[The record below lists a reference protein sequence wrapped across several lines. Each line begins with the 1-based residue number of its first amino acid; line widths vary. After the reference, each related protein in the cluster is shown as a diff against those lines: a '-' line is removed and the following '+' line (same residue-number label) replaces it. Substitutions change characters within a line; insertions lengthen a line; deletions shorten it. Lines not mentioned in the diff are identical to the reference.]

1 MTDIHKLIDAIS
13 ASGLPPPEPHQLE
26 AAINKDRPVKWSTNG
41 KKSDRAGFCFV
52 RQIDRILVASFGCMR
67 TGIRKNWSSTSRND
81 MSDVEWQA
89 HSKRGE
95 ELFKQ
100 LQEAVEL
107 KAAAAAHKAR
117 EQWENAKPADNSNP
131 YLKARGVQPHGL
143 RVEGENLLI
152 PCYRIEDETGLA
164 LISTVQTI
172 FPNGDK
178 RFLKDGTKKGG
189 FYEITNKEASEDKL
203 ILCEGFATGASI
215 FEATGITTCV
225 CFDAG
230 NLVEVTNILIPF
242 LKELHPR
249 IAYEITIAGDDDWK
263 NDPNIGLE
271 KAKEAASS
279 VGAYLAI
286 PKFPENRGTKD
297 TDFND
302 LSNLV
307 GIEAVRDQ
315 IESATLV
322 DPDAWEEP
330 LPLSTKIDSEDY
342 PISALPDEIRLA
354 VEEVANFTK
363 APVPLVAASAL
374 TAISLALQAHLDV
387 RRAEKLQ
394 SPVSAYFLTIADSG
408 DRKTTCDSYFMQA
421 IRNHEAEQ
429 AELAK
434 PDLRKYAADMQAWE
448 AKRSGLKDRIRELA
462 KKQHLTVTIEN
473 ALHDLEFAKPVPPR
487 VPKLLHTDITPEKL
501 GHFLANEWPSGGVVS
516 NEAGAVFGS
525 HSMGKDSIM
534 RNLALLNTLWDGG
547 EISSERKSTEGYTLR
562 GARFTMGLQV
572 QEATLREFFSKS
584 GTLARGTGFLARFLI
599 SWPKSNMGKRLFTEA
614 PSAWPHLEAFNRR
627 LNVILNAAPP
637 LNNGVLTPH
646 LMGLSDAAKQSW
658 IQYHDMVEIELSTSG
673 DYFDIRD
680 VAAKSA
686 DNAARLAG
694 LFERFANSDG
704 GSISQDSFQRAAKV
718 AAWHLEEAKRFF
730 GDIGLSQAVLDAVR
744 LECWLID
751 FKHKEELSTR
761 YTQRRGPFRDKKRL
775 DPALDELESLGR
787 IKLVQEGKRKLIKV
801 NPMVLK

>member
-1 MTDIHKLIDAIS
+1 MTDIHKLIDVITAHGIPAPT
-13 ASGLPPPEPHQLE
+13 ASQLE
-26 AAINKDRPVKWSTNG
+26 KAINTDKFTRWPSTNNQS
-41 KKSDRAGFCFV
+41 KKPGFCKLNEVNGVLWATFGSFNPEV
-52 RQIDRILVASFGCMR
+52 RG
-67 TGIRKNWSSTSRND
+67 NWSSKSRND
-81 MSDVEWQA
+81 MTPSQWQD
-89 HSKRGE
+89 HTKRMEEFSKQAKE
-95 ELFKQ
+95 STEF
-100 LQEAVEL
+100 
-107 KAAAAAHKAR
+107 KAAQAAIRAQER
-117 EQWENAKPADNSNP
+117 WENARPADSSHP
-131 YLKARGVQPHGL
+131 YLLTKNVHPYSL

-152 PCYRIEDETGLA
+152 PCYRFDDETVSPT
-164 LISTVQTI
+164 ISTLQTI
-172 FPNGDK
+172 SPSGEKLFMAG
-178 RFLKDGTKKGG
+178 GTKKGS
-189 FYEITNKEASEDKL
+189 FYEITSKESPKDLL
-203 ILCEGFATGASI
+203 ILCEGFATGASL
-215 FEATGITTCV
+215 FEATGICTIV

-230 NLVEVTNILIPF
+230 NLLTAAELIRAKYPYF
-242 LKELHPR
+242 KLI
-249 IAYEITIAGDDDWK
+249 IAADDDWK
-263 NDPNIGLE
+263 KNPNTGLV
-271 KAKEAASS
+271 KAKEAALE
-279 VGAYLAI
+279 VGGYLTV
-286 PKFPENRGTKD
+286 PKFPMNRGIND

-302 LSNLV
+302 LARLSGV
-307 GIEAVRDQ
+307 DAVRLQ

-394 SPVSAYFLTIADSG
+394 SPSSAYFLTIADSG

-462 KKQHLTVTIEN
+462 KKQNSTLTIEN
-473 ALHDLEFAKPVPPR
+473 ALNELEFSKPVPPS

-525 HSMGKDSIM
+525 HGMGKDSIM

-627 LNVILNAAPP
+627 LNVILNVAPP

-730 GDIGLSQAVLDAVR
+730 EEIGLSQAVLDAVR
-744 LECWLID
+744 LESWLIN

-761 YTQRRGPFRDKKRL
+761 YIQRRGPFRDKKL
-775 DPALDELESLGR
+775 IDPALAELESLYR

>member
-1 MTDIHKLIDAIS
+1 M
-13 ASGLPPPEPHQLE
+13 
-26 AAINKDRPVKWSTNG
+26 
-41 KKSDRAGFCFV
+41 
-52 RQIDRILVASFGCMR
+52 
-67 TGIRKNWSSTSRND
+67 
-81 MSDVEWQA
+81 
-89 HSKRGE
+89 
-95 ELFKQ
+95 
-100 LQEAVEL
+100 
-107 KAAAAAHKAR
+107 
-117 EQWENAKPADNSNP
+117 
-131 YLKARGVQPHGL
+131 
-143 RVEGENLLI
+143 EGENLLI
-152 PCYRIEDETGLA
+152 PCYRFDDEAGSFT
-164 LISTVQTI
+164 ISTLQTI
-172 FPNGDK
+172 SPDGEVFKK
-178 RFLKDGTKKGG
+178 RFLFNSTKKGG
-189 FYEITNKEASEDKL
+189 FYEITNKEAPKDQL

-215 FEATGITTCV
+215 FEATGISTLV

-230 NLVEVTNILIPF
+230 NLPTVAELIRAKFPDF
-242 LKELHPR
+242 KLI
-249 IAYEITIAGDDDWK
+249 IAADDDWK
-263 NDPNIGLE
+263 NDPNTGLV
-271 KAKEAASS
+271 KAKEAALE
-279 VGAYLAI
+279 VGGYLTI
-286 PKFPENRGTKD
+286 PKFPKDRDDKD

-302 LSNLV
+302 LARLSGV
-307 GIEAVRDQ
+307 DVVRLQ
-315 IESATLV
+315 IESASLV
-322 DPDAWEEP
+322 DPDAWGEP
-330 LPLSTKIDSEDY
+330 LPLSANIDAEDY

-363 APVPLVAASAL
+363 APIPLVAASAL

-394 SPVSAYFLTIADSG
+394 SPASAYFLTIADSG

-421 IRNHEAEQ
+421 IRNYEAEQ
-429 AELAK
+429 AEMAK

-448 AKRSGLKDRIRELA
+448 AKRSGLKDRIRDLA
-462 KKQHLTVTIEN
+462 KKQNPTLTIEN
-473 ALHDLEFAKPVPPR
+473 ALYDLEFSKPLAPR

-525 HSMGKDSIM
+525 HGMGKDSIM

-547 EISSERKSTEGYTLR
+547 EFSSERRSTESYTVR

-627 LNVILNAAPP
+627 LSVILNAAPP

-646 LMGLSDAAKQSW
+646 LIGLSDAAKQSW
-658 IQYHDMVEIELSTSG
+658 IQYHDMVEIELNTSG
-673 DYFDIRD
+673 DYFDIKD

-694 LFERFANSDG
+694 LFERFAKSDG
-704 GSISQDSFQRAAKV
+704 GSISQNSFQRAAKV

-730 GDIGLSQAVLDAVR
+730 GEIGLSQAVLDAVR
-744 LECWLID
+744 LESWLID
-751 FKHKEELSTR
+751 FNHNEELSTR
-761 YTQRRGPFRDKKRL
+761 YTQRHGPFRDKKQL
-775 DPALDELESLGR
+775 DPALAELESLDR

>member
-1 MTDIHKLIDAIS
+1 MNDIHKLIDAIS
-13 ASGLPPPEPHQLE
+13 ATGLTLPEPHQLE
-26 AAINKDRPVKWSTNG
+26 AAINKDKPVRWSTNG
-41 KKSDRAGFCFV
+41 KKSDHAGFCFV
-52 RQIDRILVASFGCMR
+52 RQIDRILFASFGCMR
-67 TGIRKNWSSTSRND
+67 SGIRENWSSKNKND
-81 MSDVEWQA
+81 MDSTQWQV
-89 HSKRGE
+89 HLKRRE
-95 ELFKQ
+95 ELSKK
-100 LQEAVEL
+100 LQEDAKF
-107 KAAAAAHKAR
+107 KASEAAIKAQGRWEKAR
-117 EQWENAKPADNSNP
+117 PADNSHP
-131 YLKARGVQPHGL
+131 YLLTKNVHPYSL

-152 PCYRIEDETGLA
+152 PCYRFDDETVSPT
-164 LISTVQTI
+164 ISTLQTI
-172 FPNGDK
+172 SPSGEKLFMAG
-178 RFLKDGTKKGG
+178 GTKKGS
-189 FYEITNKEASEDKL
+189 FYEITSKESPKDLL

-215 FEATGITTCV
+215 FEATGISTEV

-230 NLVEVTNILIPF
+230 NLLTVAKTIRAKYPDFKLI
-242 LKELHPR
+242 
-249 IAYEITIAGDDDWK
+249 IAADDDWK
-263 NDPNIGLE
+263 NDPNTGVV
-271 KAKEAASS
+271 KATEAALE
-279 VGAYLAI
+279 VGGYLTV
-286 PKFPENRGTKD
+286 PEFSNTRGDRD

-302 LSNLV
+302 LARLSGVNT
-307 GIEAVRDQ
+307 VRLQ
-315 IESATLV
+315 IESASLV
-322 DPDAWEEP
+322 DPDAWEKP
-330 LPLSTKIDSEDY
+330 LPLSTKIDAEDY
-342 PISALPDEIRLA
+342 PIYALPDEIRLA

-363 APVPLVAASAL
+363 APIPLVASSAL

-394 SPVSAYFLTIADSG
+394 SPSSAYFLTIADSG

-421 IRNHEAEQ
+421 IRNYEAEQ
-429 AELAK
+429 AEMAK
-434 PDLRKYAADMQAWE
+434 PDLRKYAADMQTWE
-448 AKRSGLKDRIRELA
+448 AKRSGLKDKIRELA
-462 KKQHLTVTIEN
+462 KKQNSTLTIEN
-473 ALHDLEFAKPVPPR
+473 ALHDLEFSKPLAPR

-525 HSMGKDSIM
+525 HGMGKDSIM

-614 PSAWPHLEAFNRR
+614 PVAWPHLEAFNRR
-627 LNVILNAAPP
+627 LSVILNAAPS

-658 IQYHDMVEIELSTSG
+658 ILYHDMVEIELSTSG

-730 GDIGLSQAVLDAVR
+730 GEIGLSQGVLDAVR
-744 LECWLID
+744 LESWLID

-761 YTQRRGPFRDKKRL
+761 YTQRHGPFRDKKRL
-775 DPALDELESLGR
+775 DPALEELESLGR
-787 IKLVQEGKRKLIKV
+787 IKLVPEGKRKLIKV

>member
-1 MTDIHKLIDAIS
+1 MTEMNRLLDAIL
-13 ASGLPPPEPHQLE
+13 AIGLPPPKESQLF
-26 AAINKDRPVKWSTNG
+26 AAIDNRKPARWSTNG
-41 KKSDRAGFCFV
+41 QKLDRAGFCFL
-52 RQIDRILVASFGCMR
+52 RQIDQILVASFGCMR
-67 TGIRKNWSSTSRND
+67 SSIRGNWSSKSQND
-81 MSDVEWQA
+81 MDSSQWQA
-89 HSKRGE
+89 HLKHME
-95 ELFKQ
+95 ELSKQ
-100 LQEAVEL
+100 LQKDAEF
-107 KAAAAAHKAR
+107 KASEVAIKAQER
-117 EQWENAKPADNSNP
+117 WKGARLANESHP
-131 YLKARGVQPHGL
+131 YLLARNVLPYGL

-152 PCYRIEDETGLA
+152 PCYRFDDEA
-164 LISTVQTI
+164 RSPAISTLQTI
-172 FPNGDK
+172 SPSGEKLFMAG
-178 RFLKDGTKKGG
+178 GTKKGS
-189 FYEITNKEASEDKL
+189 FYEITNKEAPKDQF

-215 FEATGITTCV
+215 FEATGISTVV

-230 NLVEVTNILIPF
+230 NLLIVAKTIRAKFPD
-242 LKELHPR
+242 LKLI
-249 IAYEITIAGDDDWK
+249 IAADDDWK
-263 NDPNIGLE
+263 NDPNTGLV
-271 KAKEAASS
+271 KAKETALEVSGCLT
-279 VGAYLAI
+279 V
-286 PKFPENRGTKD
+286 PKFLKNRGDKD

-302 LSNLV
+302 LARLS
-307 GIEAVRDQ
+307 GIDSVRLQ
-315 IESATLV
+315 IESASLV
-322 DPDAWEEP
+322 NPYAWEEP
-330 LPLSTKIDSEDY
+330 LPLSVKIDAEDY
-342 PISALPDEIRLA
+342 PISALPDEIRQA

-363 APVPLVAASAL
+363 APIPLVASSAL

-421 IRNHEAEQ
+421 IRNYEAEQ

-448 AKRSGLKDRIRELA
+448 AKRGGLKDKIRENA
-462 KKQHLTVTIEN
+462 KKQSSNITTEN
-473 ALHDLEFAKPVPPR
+473 ALYDLEFSKPVPPR
-487 VPKLLHTDITPEKL
+487 VPKLFHTDITPEKL

-525 HSMGKDSIM
+525 HGMGKDSIM

-572 QEATLREFFSKS
+572 QEATLREFFSRS
-584 GTLARGTGFLARFLI
+584 GSLARGTGFLARFLV

-614 PSAWPHLEAFNRR
+614 PLAWPHLEAFNRR
-627 LNVILNAAPP
+627 LSVILNASPP

-646 LMGLSDAAKQSW
+646 LIGLSDAAKQRW

-694 LFERFANSDG
+694 LFERFVNNDG
-704 GSISQDSFQRAAKV
+704 VSVSQDSFQRAAKV

-730 GDIGLSQAVLDAVR
+730 GEIGLSQVVLDAVR
-744 LECWLID
+744 LESWLID
-751 FKHKEELSTR
+751 FKHKEELSQR
-761 YTQRRGPFRDKKRL
+761 YTQRNGPFRDKKRL
-775 DPALDELESLGR
+775 DPALTELESLDR

>member
-26 AAINKDRPVKWSTNG
+26 AAINKDRPVRWSTDG

-67 TGIRKNWSSTSRND
+67 SDIRENWSSMTRND
-81 MSDVEWQA
+81 MPEVEWKA
-89 HSKRGE
+89 HIKRRE
-95 ELFKQ
+95 VLSKQ
-100 LQEAVEL
+100 LQEDTEFKASNAAIKAQEL
-107 KAAAAAHKAR
+107 WK
-117 EQWENAKPADNSNP
+117 NAKPADDSHP
-131 YLKARGVQPHGL
+131 YLLAKNVSPHGL
-143 RVEGENLLI
+143 RVRGENLLI
-152 PCYRIEDETGLA
+152 PCYRFDDEAGSFT
-164 LISTVQTI
+164 ISTLQTI
-172 FPNGDK
+172 SPDGEDFKK
-178 RFLKDGTKKGG
+178 RFLFDSTKKGG
-189 FYEITNKEASEDKL
+189 FYEITNKEAPKDQL

-215 FEATGITTCV
+215 FEATGISTLV

-230 NLVEVTNILIPF
+230 NLPTVAELIRAKYPDF
-242 LKELHPR
+242 KLI
-249 IAYEITIAGDDDWK
+249 IAADDDWQ
-263 NDPNIGLE
+263 NNPNTGLV
-271 KAKEAASS
+271 KAKEAALE
-279 VGAYLAI
+279 VGGYLTI
-286 PKFPENRGTKD
+286 PTFLNKRGDKD

-302 LSNLV
+302 LARLSGV
-307 GIEAVRDQ
+307 DTVRFQ
-315 IESATLV
+315 IESASLV
-322 DPDAWEEP
+322 DPEAWEEP
-330 LPLSTKIDSEDY
+330 LPLSAKIDAEDY
-342 PISALPDEIRLA
+342 PLSSLPDEIRLA

-363 APVPLVAASAL
+363 APTPLVAASAL

-421 IRNHEAEQ
+421 IRNYEAEQ

-448 AKRSGLKDRIRELA
+448 AKRSGLKDKIRELA
-462 KKQHLTVTIEN
+462 KKQNSTHTIEN
-473 ALHDLEFAKPVPPR
+473 ALNELEFSKPVPPR

-501 GHFLANEWPSGGVVS
+501 GHFLAKEWPSGGVVS

-525 HSMGKDSIM
+525 HAMGKDSIM

-547 EISSERKSTEGYTLR
+547 EISSERKSTEGFTLR

-614 PSAWPHLEAFNRR
+614 PSAWPHLVAFNRR

-637 LNNGVLTPH
+637 LNNAVLTPH
-646 LMGLSDAAKQSW
+646 LIGLSDAAKQSW

-730 GDIGLSQAVLDAVR
+730 GEIVLPQVVNDAVR
-744 LECWLID
+744 LESWLIH

-761 YTQRRGPFRDKKRL
+761 YIQRCSPFRDKKL
-775 DPALDELESLGR
+775 IDPALDELESLGR

>member
-1 MTDIHKLIDAIS
+1 MTDIQKLIDAIS
-13 ASGLPPPEPHQLE
+13 ATGLPPPEPYQLE
-26 AAINKDRPVKWSTNG
+26 AAINKDTPVRWSTNKNKPG
-41 KKSDRAGFCFV
+41 RAGFCFV
-52 RQIDRILVASFGCMR
+52 RQTDRILFASFGCWR
-67 TGIRKNWSSTSRND
+67 SDIRENWSSKTRND
-81 MSDVEWQA
+81 MSEVDWNS
-89 HSKRGE
+89 HIKRRE

-100 LQEAVEL
+100 LQEAAEF
-107 KAAAAAHKAR
+107 KAAATAYKAK
-117 EQWENAKPADNSNP
+117 EQWQKAKPADSSNP

-143 RVEGENLLI
+143 RVEGENLLV

-164 LISTVQTI
+164 VISTVQTI

-189 FYEITNKEASEDKL
+189 FYEITNKEAPKDQL

-215 FEATGITTCV
+215 FEATGISTVV

-230 NLVEVTNILIPF
+230 NLPTVAELIRAKFPD
-242 LKELHPR
+242 LKLI
-249 IAYEITIAGDDDWK
+249 IAADDDWK
-263 NDPNIGLE
+263 NEPNTGLV
-271 KAKEAASS
+271 KAQEAALE
-279 VGAYLAI
+279 VGGYLTI
-286 PKFPENRGTKD
+286 PEFPKNRGDKD

-302 LSNLV
+302 LARLS
-307 GIEAVRDQ
+307 GADSVRLQ
-315 IESATLV
+315 IESASLI
-322 DPDAWEEP
+322 DPDEWEDP
-330 LPLSTKIDSEDY
+330 LPLSAKIDAEDY
-342 PISALPDEIRLA
+342 PISSLPDEIRLA

-363 APVPLVAASAL
+363 APIPLVAASAL

-394 SPVSAYFLTIADSG
+394 SPSSAYFLTIADSG

-421 IRNHEAEQ
+421 IRKHEAEQ

-448 AKRSGLKDRIRELA
+448 AKRSGLKDKIRELA
-462 KKQHLTVTIEN
+462 KKQLSTVITEN
-473 ALHDLEFAKPVPPR
+473 ALHDLEFSKPVPPR
-487 VPKLLHTDITPEKL
+487 VPKLLHADITPEKL

-525 HSMGKDSIM
+525 HGMGKDSIM

-572 QEATLREFFSKS
+572 QEATLREFFGKS
-584 GTLARGTGFLARFLI
+584 GKLARGTGFLARFLI

-614 PSAWPHLEAFNRR
+614 PVAWPHLEAFNRR
-627 LNVILNAAPP
+627 LSVILNAAPP
-637 LNNGVLTPH
+637 LTNGVLTPH
-646 LMGLSDAAKQSW
+646 LMGLSDPAKQCW

-673 DYFDIRD
+673 DYFDIKD

-704 GSISQDSFQRAAKV
+704 GSISQESFQRAAKV

-730 GDIGLSQAVLDAVR
+730 GEIVLPQAVLDAVR
-744 LECWLID
+744 LESWLID

-761 YTQRRGPFRDKKRL
+761 YTQRHGPFRDKKQL
-775 DPALDELESLGR
+775 DPAIAELESLDR